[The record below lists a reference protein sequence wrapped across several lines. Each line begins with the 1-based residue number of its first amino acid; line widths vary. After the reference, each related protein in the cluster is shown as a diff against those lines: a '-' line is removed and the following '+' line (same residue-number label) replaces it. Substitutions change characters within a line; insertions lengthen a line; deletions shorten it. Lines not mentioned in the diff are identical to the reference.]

1 MIEKNSKMTF
11 FKNSMLIVVS
21 ALLAS
26 TGLKSF
32 LLPNNF
38 VDGGITG
45 ISMIV
50 SRISDLP
57 LFIFLVTFNIPFL
70 ILGYKMLGRNFA
82 VRSII
87 AVALL
92 ALSVAAIN
100 FPIITNDKLLAAIF
114 GGVFLGAGIGLAI
127 RGSAVLDGTEILALS
142 IGQKS
147 PFSVGDIIL
156 AFNVVIFSFAGFSF
170 GIETALYSVLTYA
183 SASKTVD
190 FLIHGLEE
198 FYSILIITSKSDE
211 LRTAL
216 ISDLKRSVSRFVGK
230 TGLSDEPRDFLL
242 CVVTRLEIIQLKNFI
257 KSVDEDAFVIITHV
271 SDIAGGV
278 RRSKVIERM
287 MGQR

>member
-183 SASKTVD
+183 SASKTID

-278 RRSKVIERM
+278 RRSKVLERM

>member
-1 MIEKNSKMTF
+1 MIKKNSKMTF

-183 SASKTVD
+183 SASKTID

>member
-70 ILGYKMLGRNFA
+70 ILGYKMLGKNFA

-183 SASKTVD
+183 SASKTID

-278 RRSKVIERM
+278 RRSKVLERM

>member
-114 GGVFLGAGIGLAI
+114 GGVFLGAGIG
-127 RGSAVLDGTEILALS
+127 
-142 IGQKS
+142 
-147 PFSVGDIIL
+147 
-156 AFNVVIFSFAGFSF
+156 
-170 GIETALYSVLTYA
+170 
-183 SASKTVD
+183 
-190 FLIHGLEE
+190 
-198 FYSILIITSKSDE
+198 
-211 LRTAL
+211 
-216 ISDLKRSVSRFVGK
+216 
-230 TGLSDEPRDFLL
+230 
-242 CVVTRLEIIQLKNFI
+242 
-257 KSVDEDAFVIITHV
+257 
-271 SDIAGGV
+271 
-278 RRSKVIERM
+278 
-287 MGQR
+287 